1 MFFYC
6 TNRGI
11 LVIIKY
17 SNNVSILERFKK
29 IAGNNSGTIENM
41 VKGINSDM
49 DRRALSALLKSSALI
64 NSSLQISDV
73 LDSAMK
79 VAEEFMEAEASS
91 VLELDEE
98 TGDITFRLARGKR
111 GGYVLAKSLKLGEG
125 IAGSVIQNGRPM
137 IVEDVKKESRFS
149 DRFDRETG
157 FKTRSL
163 ICVPLIIREK
173 TIGALQVINKTN
185 GESFTEEDLDLLTA
199 LAQQIAVALD
209 NARLYQ
215 RLEENFRLTAEELK
229 ATQQELIRSERLA
242 ALANLVQG
250 VAHEVR
256 NPIMS
261 IGGFAARMKAG
272 LGEKHKFHK
281 YLDIILQETSRLE
294 KLVQEVKELAGMH
307 TAYPQP
313 ANMNNLLSTVIE
325 NFSPALSQKSI
336 HLETDIEEDL
346 PPITVD
352 KAQIVR
358 ALENIVQNS
367 VEAMPSG
374 GTLNLRACEVDSHIQ
389 IVIEDSGI
397 GIAEDELD
405 SILDPFVTSKTTG
418 AGLGL
423 TMVYQIVRNHHGEI
437 DIKSR
442 GGRGTTIMLD
452 LPLNPQS

>member
-1 MFFYC
+1 V
-6 TNRGI
+6 G
-11 LVIIKY
+11 
-17 SNNVSILERFKK
+17 ERPERKER
-29 IAGNNSGTIENM
+29 AIENT
-41 VKGINSDM
+41 VKARKADTH
-49 DRRALSALLKSSALI
+49 RRALSALLKSSALI

-73 LDSAMK
+73 LNHAMK

-91 VLELDEE
+91 VLELGEE
-98 TGDITFRLARGKR
+98 TGDIIFRLARGK
-111 GGYVLAKSLKLGEG
+111 KSGFVRTKRLKLGEG
-125 IAGSVIQNGRPM
+125 IAGSVIQNGKPM
-137 IVEDVKKESRFS
+137 IVEDVKKERRFS
-149 DRFDRETG
+149 DRFDKETG

-163 ICVPLIIREK
+163 ICVPLTIREK
-173 TIGALQVINKTN
+173 TIGALQVINKTS
-185 GESFTEEDLDLLTA
+185 GEPFSEEDLDLLTA

-209 NARLYQ
+209 NAKLYQ

-229 ATQQELIRSERLA
+229 ATQQKLIRSERLA

-272 LGEKHKFHK
+272 LKEKHKFHR

-294 KLVQEVKELAGMH
+294 KLVQDVKELAGMH

-325 NFSPALSQKSI
+325 NFSPALSQRFI
-336 HLETDIEEDL
+336 HLKTDIEEGL
-346 PPITVD
+346 PPIAVD

-358 ALENIVQNS
+358 ALKNIVQNS

-397 GIAEDELD
+397 GIEENELD

-423 TMVYQIVRNHHGEI
+423 TMVYQIVMNHQGEI
-437 DIKSR
+437 EIKSR
-442 GGRGTTIMLD
+442 GGRGTRVTLE
-452 LPLNPQS
+452 LPLNLQS